1 MLLFSLH
8 TYILTLCILHAAAAL
23 GIGSDT
29 EEADVVAC
37 GKDFALVRGSSGTV
51 WAAGRVAALGIK
63 QSSDRWP
70 DINLS
75 ARRIAV
81 GHDGSHA
88 VFLAPDGAVWFAG
101 TARRGEDGDPVKGKR
116 QPKTTKPRK

>member
-1 MLLFSLH
+1 MFS
-8 TYILTLCILHAAAAL
+8 AAVL
-23 GIGSDT
+23 GAGSES
-29 EEADVVAC
+29 EEADIVAC
-37 GKDFALVRGSSGTV
+37 GKDFALVRGAAGTM

-63 QSSDRWP
+63 QGSDRWP
-70 DINLS
+70 SMNLS
-75 ARRIAV
+75 ARRVAV